1 MMKLFYA
8 PGSCALGIHVLLEEI
23 GKPYDLQKV
32 NLATREQYA
41 PEYVAIN
48 PKSKVP
54 ALQRD
59 DGSVLTEWPAIAS
72 WLALTNSEK
81 GLLSTDPETLARTLE
96 AVDYVAASLHM
107 QGFTRIWKP
116 EHFSVN
122 EADHAAVKAKG
133 QEIVDKGLKSFDG
146 VLAKQ
151 DYVGG
156 AKMSIAD
163 AALFYLEF
171 WVVERLKQQ
180 LPANLAK
187 HYERMRARP
196 AIKKVLTDEGLA

>member
-1 MMKLFYA
+1 MKLYYS

-23 GKPYDLQKV
+23 GKPYELQKI

-72 WLALTNSEK
+72 FLALSNPEK
-81 GLLSTDPETLARTLE
+81 NLLSTDPEKLARTLE
-96 AVDYVAASLHM
+96 SVDYVAASLHM

-133 QEIVDKGLKSFDG
+133 HEIVDKGLKSFDG
-146 VLAKQ
+146 MLASQ
-151 DYVGG
+151 DYLGG
-156 AKMSIAD
+156 DKMSIAD
-163 AALFYLEF
+163 AALFYLEY
-171 WVVERLKQQ
+171 WIAERLKQP
-180 LPANLAK
+180 LPGNLAK
-187 HYERMRARP
+187 HYDRMRARP

>member
-1 MMKLFYA
+1 MKLFYS

-32 NLATREQYA
+32 NLAAREQYA

-59 DGSVLTEWPAIAS
+59 DGSILTEWPAIAS
-72 WLALTNSEK
+72 WLALTNPEK
-81 GLLSTDPETLARTLE
+81 GLLSTDPESFARTLE
-96 AVDYVAASLHM
+96 SVDYVAASLHM

-116 EHFSVN
+116 EGFTPN

-133 QEIVDKGLKSFDG
+133 QEIVDKGLKAFDAM
-146 VLAKQ
+146 LAGR
-151 DYVGG
+151 DYVGRS
-156 AKMSIAD
+156 KMSIAD

-180 LPANLAK
+180 LPANCAK

-196 AIKKVLTDEGLA
+196 AVAKVLKDEGLA